1 MSQEDSQAKS
11 SHDGEK
17 HWMYLKPV
25 RLYDMLLCDSPSKQR
40 FLRRN
45 LNYKNQEKGETRSA
59 SAGMVLFNFKDFD
72 NKVQKTQVT
81 KNCSC
86 PFCKMLCG
94 NFKGLQLHLNSFHEL
109 LEFEFMTSE
118 ENQTVNVSDQRN
130 IREKFG
136 DLSFCSKPFKRTQV
150 GGRNIPKR
158 LNVTIL
164 PMDPPFLAD
173 DTETGT
179 SLLNN
184 GNPVAMM
191 NVPDIGQ
198 SSGSGARESE
208 GPAAKTR
215 KLSEGTSEARRTS
228 LLQTR
233 QFYHSRTLQFVYM
246 LLFVSPWTPCG
257 LYSIVT
263 NKKLHVCGTK
273 PMTLEEVMSDQDSD
287 DEVDDEVADFEYR
300 HMIDDLEDVS
310 PTEKDFMHLWKSFV
324 RYQRVIT
331 DGQVPWACEAFSKFH
346 KKEFIESKP
355 LHSCWRMF
363 MIKLLE
369 YGLIDAVTINK
380 CNLII
385 EDSEDDH
392 SVNTNNNNSVD
403 YGNNSVDYGIDLNR
417 NDTMDVDHIGVDLGI
432 GLGRNTAMDVNN
444 NNVDRGI
451 DLNLT
456 MNVNPSNVDRGI
468 DLNRNDVMDADEDVN
483 DSSYLSLSLSL

>member
-25 RLYDMLLCDSPSKQR
+25 RLYDMLLCHSPSKPR

-59 SAGMVLFNFKDFD
+59 SAGMVVFNFKDFD
-72 NKVQKTQVT
+72 NTVQKTQGQLV
-81 KNCSC
+81 SVL
-86 PFCKMLCG
+86 P
-94 NFKGLQLHLNSFHEL
+94 GLQLHLNSFHEL

-118 ENQTVNVSDQRN
+118 ENQTVNVSVRLDAFKTKVIFYKLGNLRKPYN
-130 IREKFG
+130 CLKYY
-136 DLSFCSKPFKRTQV
+136 SKPFKRTQV

-208 GPAAKTR
+208 GPAAKTENF
-215 KLSEGTSEARRTS
+215 SSSIS

-233 QFYHSRTLQFVYM
+233 QFYHSRTLQ
-246 LLFVSPWTPCG
+246 
-257 LYSIVT
+257 
-263 NKKLHVCGTK
+263 

-287 DEVDDEVADFEYR
+287 DEVDDEVADFEYH

-310 PTEKDFMHLWKSFV
+310 PTEKDFMHLWNSFV

-363 MIKLLE
+363 MIKLWD
-369 YGLIDAVTINK
+369 YGLVDAVTINK

-403 YGNNSVDYGIDLNR
+403 YGIDLNR
-417 NDTMDVDHIGVDLGI
+417 NDTMDVDHNGVDLGI

>member
-1 MSQEDSQAKS
+1 MQ
-11 SHDGEK
+11 
-17 HWMYLKPV
+17 P
-25 RLYDMLLCDSPSKQR
+25 R

-59 SAGMVLFNFKDFD
+59 SAGMVVFNFKDFD
-72 NKVQKTQVT
+72 NTVQKTQGQLV
-81 KNCSC
+81 SVLPLRRIALV
-86 PFCKMLCG
+86 PFAICYVL
-94 NFKGLQLHLNSFHEL
+94 
-109 LEFEFMTSE
+109 TS
-118 ENQTVNVSDQRN
+118 S
-130 IREKFG
+130 
-136 DLSFCSKPFKRTQV
+136 SKPFKRTQV

-208 GPAAKTR
+208 GPAAKTENF
-215 KLSEGTSEARRTS
+215 SSSIS

-233 QFYHSRTLQFVYM
+233 QFYHSRTLQ
-246 LLFVSPWTPCG
+246 
-257 LYSIVT
+257 
-263 NKKLHVCGTK
+263 
-273 PMTLEEVMSDQDSD
+273 
-287 DEVDDEVADFEYR
+287 
-300 HMIDDLEDVS
+300 MIDDLEDVS
-310 PTEKDFMHLWKSFV
+310 PTEKDFMHLWNSFV

-363 MIKLLE
+363 MIKLWD
-369 YGLIDAVTINK
+369 YGLVDAVTINK

-403 YGNNSVDYGIDLNR
+403 YGIDLNR
-417 NDTMDVDHIGVDLGI
+417 NDTMDVDHNGVDLGI

>member
-72 NKVQKTQVT
+72 NKVQKTQGQLV
-81 KNCSC
+81 S
-86 PFCKMLCG
+86 
-94 NFKGLQLHLNSFHEL
+94 GLQLHLNSFHEL

-118 ENQTVNVSDQRN
+118 ENQTVNVSVRLDAFKTKVIFYKLGNLRKPYN
-130 IREKFG
+130 CLKYY
-136 DLSFCSKPFKRTQV
+136 SKPFKRTQV

-215 KLSEGTSEARRTS
+215 NVYCTAVLTEIFSSRTS

-233 QFYHSRTLQFVYM
+233 QFYHSRTLQ
-246 LLFVSPWTPCG
+246 
-257 LYSIVT
+257 
-263 NKKLHVCGTK
+263 

>member
-118 ENQTVNVSDQRN
+118 ENQTVNVSVRLDAFKTKDQRN

-233 QFYHSRTLQFVYM
+233 QFYHSRTLQ
-246 LLFVSPWTPCG
+246 
-257 LYSIVT
+257 
-263 NKKLHVCGTK
+263 
-273 PMTLEEVMSDQDSD
+273 
-287 DEVDDEVADFEYR
+287 
-300 HMIDDLEDVS
+300 MIDDLEDVS

>member
-25 RLYDMLLCDSPSKQR
+25 RLYDMLLCHSPSKPR

-45 LNYKNQEKGETRSA
+45 LNYKNQEKGETRYETSCCLQYFYVSWYALTFLCLFFVRSA
-59 SAGMVLFNFKDFD
+59 SAGMVVFNFKDFD
-72 NKVQKTQVT
+72 NTVQKTQVT

-86 PFCKMLCG
+86 PFCYMLCA

-118 ENQTVNVSDQRN
+118 ENQTVNVSVRLDAFKTKVIFYKLGNLRKPYN
-130 IREKFG
+130 CLKYY
-136 DLSFCSKPFKRTQV
+136 SKPFKRTQV

-215 KLSEGTSEARRTS
+215 KLSEGTSEARRFVYHS
-228 LLQTR
+228 LLFQ
-233 QFYHSRTLQFVYM
+233 
-246 LLFVSPWTPCG
+246 
-257 LYSIVT
+257 I
-263 NKKLHVCGTK
+263 

-287 DEVDDEVADFEYR
+287 DEVDDEVADFEY
-300 HMIDDLEDVS
+300 HHLIDDLEDVS
-310 PTEKDFMHLWKSFV
+310 PTEKDFMHLWNSFV

-363 MIKLLE
+363 MIKLWD
-369 YGLIDAVTINK
+369 YGLVDAVTINK

-403 YGNNSVDYGIDLNR
+403 YGIDLNR
-417 NDTMDVDHIGVDLGI
+417 NDTMDVDHNGVDLGI

>member
-17 HWMYLKPV
+17 HWMHLKPV
-25 RLYDMLLCDSPSKQR
+25 RLYDMLLCHSPSKPR

-59 SAGMVLFNFKDFD
+59 SAGMVVFNFKDFD
-72 NKVQKTQVT
+72 NTVQKTQGQLV
-81 KNCSC
+81 SVL
-86 PFCKMLCG
+86 P
-94 NFKGLQLHLNSFHEL
+94 GLQLHLNSFHEL

-118 ENQTVNVSDQRN
+118 ENQTVNVSVRLDAFKTKDQRN

-215 KLSEGTSEARRTS
+215 NVYCTAVLTENFSSSIS

-233 QFYHSRTLQFVYM
+233 QFYHSRTLQ
-246 LLFVSPWTPCG
+246 
-257 LYSIVT
+257 
-263 NKKLHVCGTK
+263 
-273 PMTLEEVMSDQDSD
+273 PMTLEGVMSDQDSD

-310 PTEKDFMHLWKSFV
+310 PTEKDFMHLWNSFV

-331 DGQVPWACEAFSKFH
+331 DGRVPWACEAFSKFH

-363 MIKLLE
+363 MIKLWD
-369 YGLIDAVTINK
+369 YGLVDAVTINK

-403 YGNNSVDYGIDLNR
+403 YGIDLNR
-417 NDTMDVDHIGVDLGI
+417 NDTMDVDHNGVDLGI
-432 GLGRNTAMDVNN
+432 GLGRNTAMDVNPSN
-444 NNVDRGI
+444 VDRGIDLNLTMNVNPSNVDRGI

-468 DLNRNDVMDADEDVN
+468 DLNRNDVMDADVDVN

>member
-1 MSQEDSQAKS
+1 MRLLFVSLLQKLHSRMSQEDSQAKS

-72 NKVQKTQVT
+72 NKVQKTQGQLV
-81 KNCSC
+81 SVLPLRRIALV
-86 PFCKMLCG
+86 PFAKCYV
-94 NFKGLQLHLNSFHEL
+94 GLQLHLNSFHEL

-118 ENQTVNVSDQRN
+118 ENQTVNVSVRLDAFKTKDQRN

-233 QFYHSRTLQFVYM
+233 QFYHSRTLQVNQSV
-246 LLFVSPWTPCG
+246 LSPT
-257 LYSIVT
+257 S
-263 NKKLHVCGTK
+263 
-273 PMTLEEVMSDQDSD
+273 
-287 DEVDDEVADFEYR
+287 F
-300 HMIDDLEDVS
+300 MIDDLEDVS

>member
-1 MSQEDSQAKS
+1 KLHSRMSQEDSQAKS

-72 NKVQKTQVT
+72 NKVQKTQGQLV
-81 KNCSC
+81 SVLPLRRIALV
-86 PFCKMLCG
+86 PFAKCYV
-94 NFKGLQLHLNSFHEL
+94 GLQLHLNSFHEL

-118 ENQTVNVSDQRN
+118 ENQTVNVSVRLDAF
-130 IREKFG
+130 KT
-136 DLSFCSKPFKRTQV
+136 KRTQV

-233 QFYHSRTLQFVYM
+233 QFYHSRTLQ
-246 LLFVSPWTPCG
+246 
-257 LYSIVT
+257 
-263 NKKLHVCGTK
+263 